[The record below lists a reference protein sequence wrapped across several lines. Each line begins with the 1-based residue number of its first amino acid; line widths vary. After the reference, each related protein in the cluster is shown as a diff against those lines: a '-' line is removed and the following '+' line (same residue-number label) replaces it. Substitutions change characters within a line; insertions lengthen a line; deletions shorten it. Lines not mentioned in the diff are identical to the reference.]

1 MLYVNKINDEIL
13 FMKTTKPKKKY
24 QKPETITY
32 TEDEILE
39 LIGPANTAGSLAGS
53 HGLHL
58 GWEKGKG
65 NPHK

>member
-1 MLYVNKINDEIL
+1 MLNQKQ
-13 FMKTTKPKKKY
+13 Y
-24 QKPETITY
+24 QKPLIITY
-32 TEDEILE
+32 SEEEILE
-39 LIGPANTAGSLAGS
+39 LIGPANTAGSPCFD